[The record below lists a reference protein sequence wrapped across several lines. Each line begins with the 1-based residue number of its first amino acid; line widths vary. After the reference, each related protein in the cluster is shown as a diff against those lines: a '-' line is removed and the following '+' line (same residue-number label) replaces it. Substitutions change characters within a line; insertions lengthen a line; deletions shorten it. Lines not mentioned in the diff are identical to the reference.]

1 MITCIIIDDQE
12 EAIEV
17 LTSHIQNKPELS
29 LVNKFTNPLD
39 ALTYLENKKIDLV
52 FIDIEM
58 PHLNGLEFIESLR
71 SKKGNEVPKFILTT
85 GYNDFALSGFEHG
98 VFDYLLKP
106 IGFKRFNMS
115 IDRFLSDFN
124 KNINVAENA
133 KDFFFADVDGKKVKI
148 NFIDIVYIESSGNYI
163 TVYGNKLKI
172 LLYRSMNSMQEILDP
187 EIFFRTHKSFMVS
200 INYIEVL
207 KGNELVLKHGETTKF
222 IPIGATFKEHILK
235 KLGI

>member
-1 MITCIIIDDQE
+1 
-12 EAIEV
+12 
-17 LTSHIQNKPELS
+17 
-29 LVNKFTNPLD
+29 
-39 ALTYLENKKIDLV
+39 
-52 FIDIEM
+52 M

-71 SKKGNEVPKFILTT
+71 AKKGNDVPKFIFTT

-115 IDRFLSDFN
+115 MDRFLSDFN
-124 KNINVAENA
+124 KSTNVNELA

-148 NFIDIVYIESSGNYI
+148 NFADIVYIESSGNYI

-172 LLYRSMNSMQEILDP
+172 LLYRSMNSMQEMLDP
-187 EIFFRTHKSFMVS
+187 EIFLRTHKSFMVS
-200 INYIEVL
+200 VNYIEVI

-222 IPIGATFKEHILK
+222 IPIGATFKDAILK